1 MAWMFLVTAIVAEV
15 IATTAL
21 AKSDGFTRTTPV
33 IIMIIGYI
41 TAFASLGFALKGIPA
56 SVAYAVWAGAGTAAI
71 AAIGYVAFGEP
82 MSTSRIVGISL
93 VIVGV
98 VAINMNG
105 VH

>member
-1 MAWMFLVTAIVAEV
+1 MSWMFLTTAIVAEV

-33 IIMIIGYI
+33 IIMVIGYLA
-41 TAFASLGFALKGIPA
+41 AFASLGFALKGIPA
-56 SVAYAVWAGAGTAAI
+56 SVAYAVWAGTGTALI
-71 AAIGYVAFGEP
+71 AAIGVTVLGEP
-82 MSTSRIVGISL
+82 ISSTRIVGISL
-93 VIVGV
+93 VVLGV